1 MKLWQNVLFA
11 LLAVVFLYAV
21 IEQDKFFHPKEPR
34 SSHSATIE
42 VPEEAT
48 PEEVSRALEEAKD
61 TGKDVV
67 IQFEPP
73 PSPEE
78 VAALQPCRE
87 MLDSLTVGPPI
98 NDERRCRV
106 NDREATLLTVA
117 LEDSDEWEFVGP
129 GEPMRKKGNAP

>member
-1 MKLWQNVLFA
+1 MKLWQKFVL
-11 LLAVVFLYAV
+11 LVIGLAGLGAYIA
-21 IEQDKFFHPKEPR
+21 QDNFFHPRESR
-34 SSHSATIE
+34 SFDHRIETPVNPTTEELSSAMKQA
-42 VPEEAT
+42 EE
-48 PEEVSRALEEAKD
+48 S
-61 TGKDVV
+61 GKDVV
-67 IQFEPP
+67 IHFEPP

-98 NDERRCRV
+98 NDERRCRI

-117 LEDSDEWEFVGP
+117 LEDSNEWEFVGP